1 MFNADK
7 PIAIV
12 KDDSLGRAFFS
23 NQLATAI
30 LSYTE
35 SENFVVS
42 LCGKWGSGKTSILN
56 MVEIFINEKSQ
67 KYDDDNKPIIVHFN
81 PWNYSDQS
89 QLITQFFT
97 AILAEMKVSSKSE
110 SLNKAGKA
118 LQEYSTI
125 FEYAEYIPVAG
136 KYFKPVKWI
145 MEKTGKKLSDGNDNN
160 LIKKRKEVTEALS
173 KQSHKFIVIIDDIDR
188 LNNYQIRQIFQL
200 VNSLAGFP
208 NLIYLLSF
216 DRDVVVR
223 ALSEEQNC
231 NGEEYLEKIIQVPFN
246 IPEAKGELVQ
256 RVLFKKLE
264 SLWSGEMPCTDF
276 EKEYWDI
283 IFYFCISPFVKSIR
297 DVNRIFNVYQF
308 NYNLMHKKANC
319 IDLLAITV
327 LQIYE
332 PKIYRWIY
340 ENIDNICGS
349 MYTHG
354 ISGVE
359 QKENYKRNLDDFREV
374 TSNPERMM
382 QVVQTLFP
390 KFSWLTGGYYHS
402 KDSDD
407 ELRKQQKIACRD
419 CSLLYFNL
427 LIDDVAVSKQIV
439 LESVKDYDEKALLE
453 YFENLKTKKDDAFLE
468 YTKELQSYISD
479 IPENRRIL
487 FLRLLIR
494 ELTIPSN
501 HDAKGL
507 LIPSPSFYISNCI
520 WKILKEYSQEEAL
533 SIIKDL
539 AGTPSVDD
547 FSIVVDLVLQIDRSY
562 GRIGNDID
570 CHYRVVSEDALI
582 EIESLLINKLK
593 VFSETNNLFDL
604 TYFFTTYVF
613 WFNIE
618 KESLDKY
625 INQGLETITNI
636 PKYLKITANRWSSGK
651 DSEWSFKQDSFDG
664 YISNE
669 KAYEAILSLKATKE
683 FAEFDISLKKMAI
696 AFCLWYEKRVENND
710 RVSESEVVNHLS
722 EWENLA

>member
-97 AILAEMKVSSKSE
+97 TILAEMKVSSKSE

-264 SLWSGEMPCTDF
+264 SLWPGEMPCTDF

-308 NYNLMHKKANC
+308 NYNLMHKKTNC

-439 LESVKDYDEKALLE
+439 LESIKDYDEKALLE

-507 LIPSPSFYISNCI
+507 LTPSPSFYISNCI

-570 CHYRVVSEDALI
+570 CHYRVVSEDALT

-696 AFCLWYEKRVENND
+696 AFCLWYEKKVDNND
-710 RVSESEVVNHLS
+710 RVSESEVVKHLS

>member
-7 PIAIV
+7 PIAKV
-12 KDDSLGRAFFS
+12 KDDSLGRASFS
-23 NQLATAI
+23 NQLANAI

-35 SENFVVS
+35 SDNFVVS

-56 MVEIFINEKSQ
+56 MVEIFIDEEAQ

-97 AILAEMKVSSKSE
+97 TILAEMKVSSKSE

-136 KYFKPVKWI
+136 KYFKPVKWL

-160 LIKKRKEVTEALS
+160 LNKKREEVTDALRD
-173 KQSHKFIVIIDDIDR
+173 QSHKFIVIIDDIDR
-188 LNNYQIRQIFQL
+188 LNNNQIRQIFQL

-246 IPEAKGELVQ
+246 IPEAKGVLVQ
-256 RVLFKKLE
+256 NILFEKLN
-264 SLWSGEMPCTDF
+264 SLWFGETTRTCF
-276 EKEYWDI
+276 EKEYWNN
-283 IFYFCISPFVKSIR
+283 IFNYCIAPYIKSIR

-308 NYNLMHKKANC
+308 KYNLMHEETNC

-327 LQIYE
+327 LQICE
-332 PKIYRWIY
+332 PKTYRWIY

-359 QKENYKRNLDDFREV
+359 QKENYKRNMELFREV
-374 TSNPERMM
+374 NSNPERMM
-382 QVVQTLFP
+382 QGVQTLFP

-407 ELRKQQKIACRD
+407 ELRKKQKIACRD
-419 CSLLYFNL
+419 RSLLYFNL
-427 LIDDVAVSKQIV
+427 SIDDVAVSKQIV
-439 LESVKDYDEKALLE
+439 LESVNDYDNKKLIEFFDE
-453 YFENLKTKKDDAFLE
+453 LKTENKFLD

-479 IPENRRIL
+479 IPEIRRIL
-487 FLRLLIR
+487 FLRVLIR

-501 HDAKGL
+501 HDSKGML
-507 LIPSPSFYISNCI
+507 NPSPSFYISNCI
-520 WKILKEYSQEEAL
+520 WKILKAYSQDEAL
-533 SIIKDL
+533 SIIKEL
-539 AGTPSVDD
+539 TETPSVDD
-547 FSIVVDLVLQIDRSY
+547 FSIVVDLVLQIERSF

-570 CHYRVVSEDALI
+570 YHYRIVSEDALK
-582 EIESLLINKLK
+582 EIESLLIKKLNS
-593 VFSETNNLFDL
+593 FSKTNNLFDL
-604 TYFFTTYVF
+604 TYFFTTYAF
-613 WFNIE
+613 WYNID
-618 KESLDKY
+618 KDSLDKY
-625 INQGLETITNI
+625 INQGLETITNV
-636 PKYLKITANRWSSGK
+636 PKYLKITANHWSSAK
-651 DSEWSFKQDSFDG
+651 DSGWSFKQDSFDG

-669 KAYEAILSLKATKE
+669 KAYKAIMSLKSTQE
-683 FAEFDISLKKMAI
+683 FAEFDIGIKKMAI
-696 AFCLWYEKRVENND
+696 AFCLWYEKKVEHDN
-710 RVSESEVVNHLS
+710 RVSESEVVKHLS